1 MPLRKIRM
9 IISKKNVQTTAYPTF
24 HTIRRTN
31 PTFSM
36 NTGCCKKSRNPLI
49 GWRKVACCGGTCVC
63 EQVLNLGVTPPL
75 SGSVDSSGSNAAGTI
90 IGDGPGIFDVVV
102 KLNNCDEPFTSIDNG
117 DISVDGVAFTSS
129 EVEHTPTKLCD
140 TKGWQEV
147 FKNVNGPDC
156 CLPRNKSIQNTARS
170 SPAQTARNGGVPY
183 RVSGKI
189 DKTYNHN
196 YRQYL
201 RKRCRIASYDLK
213 GESSFTFPDGDG
225 HKNVGQKGCCTT
237 DCTGDVQSNHATYK
251 RSNWK
256 FRRQGAVSDSAYIAA
271 KAFTTSNFCCCCYF
285 QEIVWDPTGGTTP
298 PALGNHVTQSTT
310 GGAGV
315 IISLTGSSTYT
326 ATLKLDDCNN
336 VFVSGSLATL
346 FVNGTAQGSG
356 SFSALAPTACEEY
369 NGRGPPERPRD
380 PGNNPKNYNKH

>member
-9 IISKKNVQTTAYPTF
+9 IISKKNVQTTPSVAF
-24 HTIRRTN
+24 REGRMNGN
-31 PTFSM
+31 P
-36 NTGCCKKSRNPLI
+36 GRYDVVGPNPLI
-49 GWRKVACCGGTCVC
+49 GWRKQLVC
-63 EQVLNLGVTPPL
+63 
-75 SGSVDSSGSNAAGTI
+75 S
-90 IGDGPGIFDVVV
+90 
-102 KLNNCDEPFTSIDNG
+102 CDNG
-117 DISVDGVAFTSS
+117 IPN
-129 EVEHTPTKLCD
+129 HQ
-140 TKGWQEV
+140 WQEV
-147 FKNVNGPDC
+147 VKNVNGPDC

-256 FRRQGAVSDSAYIAA
+256 FRKQGAVSDSAYIAA
-271 KAFTTSNFCCCCYF
+271 KAFTTSNFCCCCYL
-285 QEIVWDPTGGTTP
+285 QEIVWDPTGGIPP
-298 PALGNHVTQSTT
+298 PALGHHVTQSTT
-310 GGAGV
+310 GAAGV
-315 IISLTGSSTYT
+315 IISLTTGSSTYT

-346 FVNGTAQGSG
+346 SVDGTAQGSG
-356 SFSALAPTACEEY
+356 SFSARAPTACEEY
-369 NGRGPPERPRD
+369 NGRGPPERPRE